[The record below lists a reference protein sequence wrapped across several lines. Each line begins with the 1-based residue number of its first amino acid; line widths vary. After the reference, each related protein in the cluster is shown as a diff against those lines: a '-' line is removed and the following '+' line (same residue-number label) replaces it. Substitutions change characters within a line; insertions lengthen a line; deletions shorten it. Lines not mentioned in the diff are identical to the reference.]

1 MRYSH
6 DFNEVNPLAEQ
17 RTRLVVLLTVVMM
30 IVEIAAGWIFRS
42 MALLADGWHMSSHA
56 IALGLSAAAY
66 TLARRLQRDERF
78 AFGTWKIEI
87 LGGYT
92 SAIFLVGVVIYMG
105 YESVTRLIAP
115 APIAY
120 DEAIGIAC
128 VGFLVNLV
136 SAWLLAGA
144 GGAGHGHGHGHH
156 HHGTGLRAASAAATP
171 QQAAEHAGHGH
182 DHDHDAPHDHPHHHD
197 HAHPHGHGSMA
208 PEAEHAHAHHDLNLR
223 SAFIHVAADAATS
236 VLAIGALLGGKYLG
250 LRWLDPAMGIIGS
263 VVVAAWAFSLLRD
276 TGRVLLDAEMDAPVV
291 AGIRDA
297 LCRCRVPATIED
309 LHVWR
314 VGRGKYAAV
323 LSVETT
329 EAVSSDEIRSLLAVH
344 RELTHVTVEV
354 NRKLQVAQAPAS

>member
-1 MRYSH
+1 MRHSH
-6 DFNEVNPLAEQ
+6 DFNDVNPLAEE

-30 IVEIAAGWIFRS
+30 VIEITAGWLFQS

-66 TLARRLQRDERF
+66 TLARRLARDERF

-92 SAIFLVGVVIYMG
+92 SAIFLVGVVVYMG
-105 YESVTRLIAP
+105 YESVTRLMHP

-120 DEAIGIAC
+120 NQAIGIAC
-128 VGFLVNLV
+128 LGLLVNLA

-144 GGAGHGHGHGHH
+144 GGAGHSHGRGH
-156 HHGTGLRAASAAATP
+156 S
-171 QQAAEHAGHGH
+171 HAHSH
-182 DHDHDAPHDHPHHHD
+182 DHDHHHD
-197 HAHPHGHGSMA
+197 QGHP
-208 PEAEHAHAHHDLNLR
+208 DLNLR
-223 SAFIHVAADAATS
+223 SAFVHVAADAATS
-236 VLAIGALLGGKYLG
+236 VLAIGALTGGKFLG
-250 LRWLDPAMGIIGS
+250 LSWLDPVMGIVGS
-263 VVVAAWAFSLLRD
+263 VIVAAWSFTLLRD
-276 TGRVLLDAEMDAPVV
+276 TGRILLDAEMDAPVV
-291 AGIRDA
+291 AGIREA

-314 VGRGKYAAV
+314 VGKGKFACV

-344 RELTHVTVEV
+344 EELTHVTVEV
-354 NRKLQVAQAPAS
+354 NRRAVR